1 MNMNKGLFIAAILLV
16 GCVRAEAEV
25 SHHKERDDRRARRAE
40 HKQMPHAE
48 TSAERLTT
56 QERKKL
62 MSRWH
67 EFLASQDE
75 HDVALGRY
83 ADLYLVPAWPVHARW
98 FEHMHQLGI
107 NFLYSYATDALSS
120 SGSASDDVTS
130 VAFGQS
136 TIKLSDMLA
145 VANVTQAGRVTFRDE
160 FESKLFMVPGAVP
173 AFPAGANDI
182 AVIKTGGLAL
192 VAAGAAGDATV
203 RSDNYFGYTHDLL
216 IKLNGRQERFG
227 VALDLT
233 RYILPDRLSIGVH
246 LPVMYVK
253 HGLDFT
259 IDTADTF
266 AKASAAGGGVN
277 VGAYG
282 PATGLANLFLRRYG
296 ADPVRFVKDVL
307 LQKGFRELGGSA
319 TGLGDLSLF
328 LAGQIDAPEVERVIV
343 GARVQIPTG
352 KKATQSKLWAPDLGN
367 GGFTEL
373 SMYAA
378 TCFQYNRWLNPH
390 VMASLGASAPAHVNR
405 RVPRYFSVTNTT
417 GAAQQLNVL
426 LRDQPLA
433 MAERV
438 QVNDANTVSGWD
450 TAVNGFGDTISS
462 VKVTRGVEVKLRLG
476 NVFQDVFAKRG
487 TADVYYDMRAKTKDS
502 VSGLSRELYNL
513 DAMRKNTNQTEHR
526 IGLEYSYQPN
536 HETRLRT
543 GVVYTFAGTNVA
555 KTLEWNTTINYSF

>member
-16 GCVRAEAEV
+16 GCVRAEAEA
-25 SHHKERDDRRARRAE
+25 SNYKERDDRRARRSE
-40 HKQMPHAE
+40 HQRMPHAE
-48 TSAERLTT
+48 ASAQRLTT

-98 FEHMHQLGI
+98 FEHLHQLGI

-145 VANVTQAGRVTFRDE
+145 VASVTQAGRVIFRDE
-160 FESKLFMVPGAVP
+160 FESKLFAGGA
-173 AFPAGANDI
+173 AAAAGFNDA
-182 AVIKTGGLAL
+182 AVIKLDGLDAPAGG
-192 VAAGAAGDATV
+192 GAGDYTV

-227 VALDLT
+227 VVLDLT

-266 AKASAAGGGVN
+266 AKGTPAGGGVN

-352 KKATQSKLWAPDLGN
+352 KKATQSKLWAPELGN
-367 GGFTEL
+367 GGFTEM
-373 SMYAA
+373 SIYAA
-378 TCFQYNRWLNPH
+378 TCFQHNRWLNPH

-405 RVPRYFSVTNTT
+405 RVPRYFSVTNNR
-417 GAAQQLNVL
+417 GAPMQLNVL
-426 LRDQPLA
+426 LGDHPLA

-438 QVNDANTVSGWD
+438 QVANGNTVSGWD

-502 VSGLSRELYNL
+502 VSGLSREMYNL
-513 DAMRKNTNQTEHR
+513 DAVRKNTNQTEHR
-526 IGLEYSYQPN
+526 IGFEYSYQPN